1 MLSSLRAIAD
11 AVLAPMAKSA
21 AKPAAKPAAM
31 PAATQSTSTTAPTA
45 VATTPAATGK
55 TASPQPTTRSAA
67 VSASAMSIDT
77 GHTLVVVFQR
87 FAADWINML
96 VPYGD
101 PDYAVLRPN
110 LRIAAPLT
118 LDHFYGLHPAL
129 APLKDLYDRGRL
141 GFVTATGWMPLDSR
155 DRSHFFAQ
163 SLAEAGAR
171 EGVYGGWL
179 GRTMQRDPVG
189 RDNVWSALAAEAS
202 VPASLQGYPDAVAVR
217 DFADYNHGS
226 TMGGAATELIET
238 LARLAGEP
246 GDTVRRLAESMRA
259 LSLTPPPA
267 PSVGVSYPATTLG
280 NGLKVAAQAIRSGM
294 GPRVVTVTSD
304 DDWDTHVSQASRHNA
319 SLPRFAGALKA
330 FHDDLGSMM
339 DDVTLVTMTEFGRK
353 ARENL
358 GGTDHGT
365 ASSMLVMGGGVAGG
379 RVYGQ
384 WPGLA
389 PDRLFQGEDLEPT
402 TDYRAVLGEILC
414 GRLGVS
420 ATALDGIFP
429 GGYAGPQNW
438 RGFLR

>member
-21 AKPAAKPAAM
+21 AKPAVKPAATKT
-31 PAATQSTSTTAPTA
+31 AATTAPVA
-45 VATTPAATGK
+45 ATTQATTGT
-55 TASPQPTTRSAA
+55 TASPQPTKAAAATAGALSA
-67 VSASAMSIDT
+67 DT

-87 FAADWINML
+87 FAADWINLL

-101 PDYAVLRPN
+101 PDYARLRPN
-110 LRIAAPLT
+110 LKITAPLV

-141 GFVTATGWMPLDSR
+141 GFVAATGWIPLDSR

-189 RDNVWSALAAEAS
+189 RQNVWSALAAEAS

-226 TMGGAATELIET
+226 TMGGAATELIDA

-246 GDTVRRLAESMRA
+246 GDTVRRLAESMSA

-267 PSVGVSYPATTLG
+267 PSPGVSYPTTTLG

-304 DDWDTHVSQASRHNA
+304 DDWDTHVTQASRHNA
-319 SLPRFAGALKA
+319 SLPRFAAALKA

-389 PDRLFQGEDLEPT
+389 PEKLFQGEDLEPT
-402 TDYRAVLGEILC
+402 TDFRAVLGEILV

-420 ATALDGIFP
+420 PAALAEIFP
-429 GGYAGPQNW
+429 GGYAAPQNW

>member
-11 AVLAPMAKSA
+11 ALLAPI
-21 AKPAAKPAAM
+21 AKPAAKPPATKAAV
-31 PAATQSTSTTAPTA
+31 TTAPA
-45 VATTPAATGK
+45 AATTTQAT
-55 TASPQPTTRSAA
+55 TRTPPSPQSTTKAAA
-67 VSASAMSIDT
+67 VTAGALSTDT

-87 FAADWINML
+87 FAADWLNML

-101 PDYAVLRPN
+101 PDYATLRPN
-110 LRIAAPLT
+110 LKITAPLV
-118 LDHFYGLHPAL
+118 LDHFYGVHPAL

-141 GFVTATGWMPLDSR
+141 GFVAATGWIPLDSR

-189 RDNVWSALAAEAS
+189 RQNVWSALAAEAS

-226 TMGGAATELIET
+226 TMGGAATALIDA

-246 GDTVRRLAESMRA
+246 GDTVRRLAESMSA

-267 PSVGVSYPATTLG
+267 PSAGVSYPATTLG

-304 DDWDTHVSQASRHNA
+304 DDWDTHVTQASRHNA

-389 PDRLFQGEDLEPT
+389 PDQLFQGEDLEPT

-420 ATALDGIFP
+420 AAALAEIFP
-429 GGYAGPQNW
+429 GGYAARENW
-438 RGFLR
+438 RQFLR